1 MSIKFLSQNIC
12 IISKSHLYLQKK
24 NKKTNTKKNKNNK
37 TKNNNK
43 FGVPCGSQT
52 WYILEGE
59 KQDDDYILFA
69 LLDNMGEREY
79 GYVSLNE
86 LQRVRTRPF
95 GLGIERDMYFTPCKV
110 SEIN

>member
-1 MSIKFLSQNIC
+1 MKLLTKAIEKQLAKYPIYSQDGKGGKAQVICKFFN
-12 IISKSHLYLQKK
+12 
-24 NKKTNTKKNKNNK
+24 
-37 TKNNNK
+37 
-43 FGVPCGSQT
+43 PCGSQT

-95 GLGIERDMYFTPCKV
+95 GLGIDRDMYFTPCKV